1 MTRRTLHPEPPP
13 HLPQGPDELLPLE
26 PERSVPVTGFS
37 RELRGSPD
45 AERYRFAFALRGGTL
60 SPMHVVYSPSQRVAE
75 VKTGDMKAFRVADV
89 ESAEEARARFVAWWR
104 SAPVPRKPGFAA
116 PRRTGRVPVLVLARP

>member
-13 HLPQGPDELLPLE
+13 PHAPDESTPLE

-37 RELRGSPD
+37 RELRGAPD
-45 AERYRFAFALRGGTL
+45 VERYRFAFALRGDSL

-75 VKTGDMKAFRVADV
+75 VKTGDMKAFRVTDV
-89 ESAEEARARFVAWWR
+89 GSAEEARARFVAWWR
-104 SAPVPRKPGFAA
+104 SAPVPRKPGFDA